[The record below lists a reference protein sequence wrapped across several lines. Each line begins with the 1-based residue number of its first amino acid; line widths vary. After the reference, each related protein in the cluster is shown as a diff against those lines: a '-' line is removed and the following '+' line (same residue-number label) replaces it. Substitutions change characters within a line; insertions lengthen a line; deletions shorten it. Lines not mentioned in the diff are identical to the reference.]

1 MGADP
6 DHPAVGGDR
15 GGRLADPSLRVSQR
29 WPGGRLARAVFAL
42 VLAPLILASAGLAA
56 AAELAP
62 APGPARR
69 ELVAPYLRALE
80 ARAVGD
86 VDGRAYGEPRRP
98 SGPPVPLDGVSVLL
112 LPFAAEVEAQLD
124 AIKTHLRDSI
134 TSYVEAY
141 ADVTAVRLG
150 YEREL
155 LAAGGGEL
163 IRGAVSDAAG
173 TLRLAGLPSGE
184 WLLLAWREEAHVV
197 KGAKAA
203 PKDASRYQDIPVMTG
218 YATVSF
224 WRMRVLVRPGDVTA
238 VHLSDRGVWLAAVRE
253 ERSHPDE
260 ASSKGKDSKKR
271 R

>member
-1 MGADP
+1 M
-6 DHPAVGGDR
+6 
-15 GGRLADPSLRVSQR
+15 SQR
-29 WPGGRLARAVFAL
+29 CPGWRWARALLAL
-42 VLAPLILASAGLAA
+42 LLAPLILASTGFAM
-56 AAELAP
+56 AAEPAP
-62 APGPARR
+62 AAVPARR
-69 ELVAPYLRALE
+69 DLVAPYLGALE

-86 VDGRAYGEPRRP
+86 VDGRAYGEPRRA

-112 LPFAAEVEAQLD
+112 LPFSAEVEAQLD

-134 TSYVEAY
+134 TRYVEAH

-155 LAAGGGEL
+155 LSAGAGEL

-173 TLRLAGLPSGE
+173 MLRLAGLPSGE
-184 WLLLAWREEAHVV
+184 WLLLAWREEAHAV

-218 YATVSF
+218 YAAVSY
-224 WRMRVLVRPGDVTA
+224 WRMRVLVRAGDVTA
-238 VHLSDRGVWLAAVRE
+238 VNLSDRGVWLSAVRE

-260 ASSKGKDSKKR
+260 VSPKGKDSKKGR
-271 R
+271 